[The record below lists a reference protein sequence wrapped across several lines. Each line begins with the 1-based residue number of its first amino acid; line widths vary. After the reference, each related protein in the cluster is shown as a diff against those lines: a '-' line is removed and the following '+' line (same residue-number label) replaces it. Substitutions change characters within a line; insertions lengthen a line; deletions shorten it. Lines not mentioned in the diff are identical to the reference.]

1 MKQRLIL
8 LLTILAMSAIVVC
21 GAVRTP
27 RTTSIFNR
35 SNDLIFSV
43 NDKFGGRDIDS
54 NLRGDII
61 FQTGDF
67 LAPTEC
73 VRILSNG
80 NVGIGTTNPTA
91 IFHVVG
97 LPTHA
102 DEATASANGLTA
114 GAIYKTATGE
124 LRVKL

>member
-8 LLTILAMSAIVVC
+8 LLAILAMSAIALYS
-21 GAVRTP
+21 AVRTP
-27 RTTSIFNR
+27 RTTAIINR

-43 NDKFGGRDIDS
+43 NDKFGGRTGDS
-54 NLRGDII
+54 ELDGDII
-61 FQTGDF
+61 FNTGDY
-67 LAPTEC
+67 LAPTER